1 MGNFTIIHVNIRG
14 LRANRDNL
22 IRYLEENS
30 FPEVVTL
37 NETKI
42 NQEHTI
48 EIPNYDCVAQK
59 GGVPHGSMIPNKTM
73 A

>member
-1 MGNFTIIHVNIRG
+1 MGIFTIIHVNIRG

-42 NQEHTI
+42 NQESNIHKILKLNVSNITQAKQGYRNQI
-48 EIPNYDCVAQK
+48 VL
-59 GGVPHGSMIPNKTM
+59 
-73 A
+73 